1 MTLSVEM
8 LIQIILSG
16 LTGGAI
22 VKLIEVVAAWRKSGA
37 DADHSLVETSGEV
50 IGQWKTLYTQV
61 TQDNID
67 LRDRVRTVQE
77 ISKCIEQELERQKM
91 VIGFLIS
98 RASGPDAARAQRIL
112 MGEEHWYG
120 EEVLKDWRHPKEAGA

>member
-112 MGEEHWYG
+112 LGDEHWYG
-120 EEVLKDWRHPKEAGA
+120 DGALKDWLRPKEAGA